1 MKFKD
6 YYEILGVPK
15 GADADVVK
23 TAYRKLARKYHP
35 DVSKESDAEER
46 FKSVN
51 EAYEVLKDPK
61 KRAAYDELR
70 EGGYRPGEEF
80 RPPPNF
86 RQDYEFEGGD
96 GEGFSDFFESLFGR
110 RFGGGGPGG
119 AGGAPRG
126 PRRTRDT
133 RARLPIEL
141 ERAYEGGRER
151 IQVDGKT
158 LDVNIPRGIEP
169 GRTIRLAGQ
178 GSGGGDLLLEIGYRP
193 HARYTVEGR
202 DLILRL
208 PVAPWEAALGATIAV
223 PTLGGSVDLRIP
235 AGTGTGRKLRLK
247 ARGLPGE
254 TPGDQYVVIEVQAPK
269 PEDDAQR
276 EAYEALRDAYPGYD
290 PRRAT

>member
-6 YYEILGVPK
+6 YYEILGVPQ

-23 TAYRKLARKYHP
+23 SAYRKLARKYHP

-61 KRAAYDELR
+61 KRAAYDQLR
-70 EGGYRPGEEF
+70 AGGYRPGEEF

-86 RQDYEFEGGD
+86 RQDFEFDGGD

-110 RFGGGGPGG
+110 FRDGQRGGPQ
-119 AGGAPRG
+119 PQG
-126 PRRTRDT
+126 PRRARDT

-141 ERAYEGGRER
+141 ERAWEGGRER
-151 IQVDGKT
+151 IQIDGRT
-158 LDVNIPRGIEP
+158 LDVNIPKGIEA

-178 GSGGGDLLLEIGYRP
+178 GSGGGDLLLEIAYRP
-193 HARYTVEGR
+193 HRRYTVEGR
-202 DLILRL
+202 DLTLRL

-223 PTLGGSVDLRIP
+223 PTLAGQVELRIP
-235 AGTGTGRKLRLK
+235 PGSGTGRKLRLK
-247 ARGLPGE
+247 GRGLPGD
-254 TPGDQYVVIEVQAPK
+254 PAGDLFVSIEVQAPRA
-269 PEDDAQR
+269 DDDTQR
-276 EAYEALRDAYPGYD
+276 EAWEALRGAYAGFD
-290 PRRAT
+290 PRSAL